1 MKNREKTLVL
11 GGCKSGK
18 SSYAQALAESLSIEN
33 RVYLATCVPLDDE
46 MKDRVEKHQEDRDE
60 SWATIEEA
68 MDVPLAI
75 KKAGETAGVILLDCI
90 TLWLTNLFL
99 TDMGL
104 AVVHDKV
111 DALVEAIA
119 QCPCPVIVV
128 SNELGW
134 GVVPENGM
142 ARRFRDLAGL
152 VNQQLAAT
160 MDRVVM
166 TVAGIPM
173 TLKG

>member
-1 MKNREKTLVL
+1 MSKHGNTLVL

-18 SSYAQALAESLSIEN
+18 SSYAQALAESLSTEN
-33 RVYLATCVPLDDE
+33 RVYLATCVPLDNE
-46 MKDRVEKHQEDRDE
+46 MKDRVEKHKEDRDE
-60 SWATIEEA
+60 TWATIEEA

-75 KKAGETAGVILLDCI
+75 TKTGETAGVILLDCI
-90 TLWLTNLFL
+90 TLWLTNLFM

-104 AVVHDKV
+104 TAVHKKV
-111 DALVEAIA
+111 DELVEAIA
-119 QCPCPVIVV
+119 QCPCPVVVV

-134 GVVPENGM
+134 GVVPENGT

-152 VNQQLAAT
+152 VNQQLAAM
-160 MDRVVM
+160 MDKVVM
-166 TVAGIPM
+166 TVAGLPM

>member
-1 MKNREKTLVL
+1 MKKHENTLVL

-18 SSYAQALAESLSIEN
+18 SSYAQALAESISKEN

-46 MKDRVEKHQEDRDE
+46 MQDRVDKHREDRDD
-60 SWATIEEA
+60 SWATLEEA
-68 MDVPLAI
+68 MEVPLAI

-104 AVVHDKV
+104 KAVHDKV
-111 DALVEAIA
+111 DELVESIS
-119 QCPCPVIVV
+119 QCPCPVVVV

-152 VNQQLAAT
+152 VNQQLAAC

-166 TVAGIPM
+166 TVAGLPM

>member
-1 MKNREKTLVL
+1 MKNNGKTLVL

-18 SSYAQALAESLSIEN
+18 SSYALSLAESLAAGN

-46 MKDRVEKHQEDRDE
+46 MKDRVARHKEDRDD
-60 SWATIEEA
+60 SWVTVEEA
-68 MDVPLAI
+68 IEIPLMI
-75 KKAGETAGVILLDCI
+75 KRSGEKAGVILLDCI

-104 AVVHDKV
+104 TAVHKKV
-111 DALVEAIA
+111 DALVDAIRN
-119 QCPCPVIVV
+119 CPCPVVVV
-128 SNELGW
+128 SNEIGW

-142 ARRFRDLAGL
+142 ARKFRDLAGL
-152 VNQQLAAT
+152 VNQQLAAS
-160 MDRVVM
+160 MDKVVM

-173 TLKG
+173 TVKG